1 MLVAVAGVAIAAAAA
16 APAPARADFTTDQP
30 SNFAKTQERRAEFD
44 TPAYRALQAQ
54 IGARETAALND
65 TLARDPERNPR
76 GNLCATHIEGC
87 QGDARLYDWQE
98 RGYGRSIPVLFT
110 AADGATL
117 SGHVWATRAGP
128 PRRPVI
134 VIATGSVGSP
144 EQFYW
149 WAAQTLAKDGYVV
162 LTFDVQGQ
170 GQSDTFGED
179 PDQMTHVPAEP
190 EEASYTTSSYLDG
203 IRNAIDF
210 VASTPAH
217 PYEPFASPVTGATH
231 RAKQDRR
238 ARAGLDAAYNPLWAM
253 VAAAHI
259 GVAGHS
265 TGAQTSEQVSRDP
278 RVGAAVLWDDV
289 DTSDTD
295 VQVRPNEIA
304 GPPRV
309 PVLEFGADYGIPAVP
324 YSSPPDPSGRTT
336 ISRAYSH
343 AGIDSM
349 AVNIRGGS
357 HLEWSYIADDA
368 LSATLRGM
376 DMSAWYTQAWFDKY
390 LKHDRGADS
399 RLLTNRWLGDAGE
412 AAVDP
417 NHDGDLFS
425 TYYLSRF
432 DFHAGA
438 RGRVVCEDL
447 RSTQCSP
454 LLRADGLPANYSY
467 LRQALTPDSPTSGGG
482 SGKPSAGPP
491 CRRVVRFRFAR
502 RRHVERITVR
512 VNGRTVK
519 VVTGRSI
526 RRVSVRLPASGTAVV
541 RLRIKARGA
550 RTKFLVR
557 RYRGCAAVR

>member
-1 MLVAVAGVAIAAAAA
+1 MADHGGLGVWLRAITAVMAIGAALA
-16 APAPARADFTTDQP
+16 APAAGADFTTDQP

-44 TPAYRALQAQ
+44 TPAYRALQTQ
-54 IGARETAALND
+54 IGARETTALND
-65 TLARDPERNPR
+65 ALARDPERDPR
-76 GNLCATHIEGC
+76 GNLCPTHIEGC
-87 QGDARLYDWQE
+87 QGDARLYDWQQS
-98 RGYGRSIPVLFT
+98 GYGHSIPVLFT

-117 SGHVWATRAGP
+117 SGHVWATRTG
-128 PRRPVI
+128 PRRRPTI
-134 VIATGSVGSP
+134 VIATGSLGSP

-210 VASTPAH
+210 ALSTPAH
-217 PYEPFASPVTGATH
+217 PYEPFASPMTGANH
-231 RAKQDRR
+231 RPKQDRR
-238 ARAGLDAAYNPLWAM
+238 ALAGLDTAYNPLWAT
-253 VAAAHI
+253 VAGAHV

-278 RVGAAVLWDDV
+278 RVDTAVLWDDV
-289 DTSDTD
+289 DTSNND
-295 VQVRPNEIA
+295 VQLRPNEIA

-343 AGIDSM
+343 AGIDNM

-376 DMSAWYTQAWFDKY
+376 DMSAWYTQAWFDKF
-390 LKHDRGADS
+390 LKHDRGADA
-399 RLLTNRWLGDAGE
+399 RLLTNRWLQDAGG

-417 NHDGDLFS
+417 NHDGNLFS

-447 RSTQCSP
+447 RSPQCSP
-454 LLRADGLPANYSY
+454 
-467 LRQALTPDSPTSGGG
+467 
-482 SGKPSAGPP
+482 
-491 CRRVVRFRFAR
+491 
-502 RRHVERITVR
+502 
-512 VNGRTVK
+512 
-519 VVTGRSI
+519 
-526 RRVSVRLPASGTAVV
+526 
-541 RLRIKARGA
+541 
-550 RTKFLVR
+550 
-557 RYRGCAAVR
+557 